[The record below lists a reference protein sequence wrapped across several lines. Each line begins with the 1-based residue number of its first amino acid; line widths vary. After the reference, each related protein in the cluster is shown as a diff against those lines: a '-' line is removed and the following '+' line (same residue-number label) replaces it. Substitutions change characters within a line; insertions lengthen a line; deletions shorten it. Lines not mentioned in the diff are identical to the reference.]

1 MWNQPEGEKKQPN
14 QTQNQWTRT
23 TIAKT
28 TTKNQQK
35 RADLKT
41 RKEKYQAKQNSCAA
55 NNTGVFSFHTESSFQ
70 QK

>member
-1 MWNQPEGEKKQPN
+1 MNQDNNSKNNNKKTN
-14 QTQNQWTRT
+14 
-23 TIAKT
+23 K
-28 TTKNQQK
+28 K

-70 QK
+70 QNKIKLYFSV